1 MSDPCDPSRLPATVL
16 WFLPAPPVGGD
27 CSAAAPAAAARTVSG
42 DCDRSVSSQTTVR
55 ASNVR
60 HVTPKLDK
68 KKKATRLL
76 SLSSSPPRTVEEMF
90 QQRVLRD
97 RQWDEQQ
104 RRRNR
109 QWEREEQLQRVRLR
123 IEQMEERMD
132 RLGRQ
137 MQKKSPHVQ
146 ALVGASEGRHRNS
159 PAHRRDNFGSC
170 CFCSF
175 VFFFRFQAH
184 RRQEAVVG
192 PLDQDEQRIIH
203 AMGEPIETTTN
214 RRETL
219 IKRMFSW
226 GAITAPSRK
235 QFTKEV

>member
-1 MSDPCDPSRLPATVL
+1 MSDPCHPSRLPATVL
-16 WFLPAPPVGGD
+16 WFIPAPPLGVD

-42 DCDRSVSSQTTVR
+42 DGARSVSSQTTVR
-55 ASNVR
+55 AANVR
-60 HVTPKLDK
+60 RVTPKLDK
-68 KKKATRLL
+68 TKKATRLL
-76 SLSSSPPRTVEEMF
+76 SLSNGPPRTVEEML
-90 QQRVLRD
+90 QQRILRD

-109 QWEREEQLQRVRLR
+109 QWEREEQLQRVRLH

-132 RLGRQ
+132 RHGRQ
-137 MQKKSPHVQ
+137 MQKPSQHVQ

-159 PAHRRDNFGSC
+159 PAHRHDNVGSC

-175 VFFFRFQAH
+175 VFFFRFQH
-184 RRQEAVVG
+184 NRHQGAVVG
-192 PLDQDEQRIIH
+192 PLDQDEQHIIQ

-214 RRETL
+214 RQETR
-219 IKRMFSW
+219 IKRVFSW
-226 GAITAPSRK
+226 GAITAPSRQ